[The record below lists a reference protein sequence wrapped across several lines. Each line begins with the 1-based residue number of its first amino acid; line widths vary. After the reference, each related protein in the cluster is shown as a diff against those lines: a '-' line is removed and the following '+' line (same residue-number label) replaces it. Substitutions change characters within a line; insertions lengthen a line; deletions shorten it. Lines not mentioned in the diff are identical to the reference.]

1 MTAAEFT
8 RTVGTTAE
16 RWGLRRPSYQRVR
29 QLTREHRRRPKQ
41 ASTAEFLI
49 DFV

>member
-29 QLTREHRRRPKQ
+29 QLTGEHRRRPKQ
-41 ASTAEFLI
+41 ASTAEFLV